1 MTDRHVPQPTPGD
14 DAGEVTVVRHE
25 EHLLVGTEVHA
36 TERVRLE
43 RVIVTEQRTITV
55 DVRREEVRLTREPLV
70 DGPALT
76 ADSPVPSR
84 EPIVVVLHQ
93 EQVVVSKRIVPV
105 ERVTL
110 TVHTVT
116 EDRPVDA
123 VLRHEEVTTEQVT
136 TEQFTTE
143 QDPTR
148 GPGTR
153 R

>member
-14 DAGEVTVVRHE
+14 DAPEVAVVRYE

-43 RVIVTEQRTITV
+43 RYIVTEQRTITV
-55 DVRREEVRLTREPLV
+55 DVRREEVRFTREPV
-70 DGPALT
+70 DGGPALSP
-76 ADSPVPSR
+76 DSGVPTR

-93 EQVVVSKRIVPV
+93 EEVVVSKRIVPV

-116 EDRPVDA
+116 EDRAVDA
-123 VLRHEEVTTEQVT
+123 VLRHEEVTTDQDT
-136 TEQFTTE
+136 TQ
-143 QDPTR
+143 

>member
-1 MTDRHVPQPTPGD
+1 MTDMPVPQPAPGD
-14 DAGEVTVVRHE
+14 DDREATVVLHE

-43 RVIVTEQRTITV
+43 RYVVTEQRTITV
-55 DVRREEVRLTREPLV
+55 DVRREEVRLVREPLAEGPALPADRTPPTREPV
-70 DGPALT
+70 
-76 ADSPVPSR
+76 
-84 EPIVVVLHQ
+84 VVVLHE

-123 VLRHEEVTTEQVT
+123 VLRHEEVTVDEDRT
-136 TEQFTTE
+136 
-143 QDPTR
+143 QDPDM
-148 GPGTR
+148 R

>member
-1 MTDRHVPQPTPGD
+1 MTDHHVPQLTPGD
-14 DAGEVTVVRHE
+14 DDPEATVVLHE
-25 EHLLVGTEVHA
+25 ERLLVGTEVHA

-43 RVIVTEQRTITV
+43 RYIVTEQRTITV

-70 DGPALT
+70 DGPALSV
-76 ADSPVPSR
+76 DSPVPTR
-84 EPIVVVLHQ
+84 EPIVVVLRQ

-123 VLRHEEVTTEQVT
+123 ALRREEVTVDQDT
-136 TEQFTTE
+136 TLSP
-143 QDPTR
+143 D
-148 GPGTR
+148 TR

>member
-1 MTDRHVPQPTPGD
+1 MTDHHVPQSATGD
-14 DAGEVTVVRHE
+14 EDQEATVVLHE

-43 RVIVTEQRTITV
+43 RYIVTEQRTITV

-70 DGPALT
+70 DGPALP
-76 ADSPVPSR
+76 ADSPAPTR

-110 TVHTVT
+110 TVHTVA
-116 EDRPVDA
+116 EDRAVDA
-123 VLRHEEVTTEQVT
+123 VLRHEEVTTQ
-136 TEQFTTE
+136 
-143 QDPTR
+143 QDTTR
-148 GPGTR
+148 GPSPR

>member
-1 MTDRHVPQPTPGD
+1 MTDHHVPQSATGD
-14 DAGEVTVVRHE
+14 EGQEATVVLHE

-43 RVIVTEQRTITV
+43 RYIVTEQRTITV
-55 DVRREEVRLTREPLV
+55 DVRREEVRLTREPIA
-70 DGPALT
+70 DGRALS
-76 ADSPVPSR
+76 ADSPVPTR

-123 VLRHEEVTTEQVT
+123 VLRHEEATVDE
-136 TEQFTTE
+136 
-143 QDPTR
+143 DSTR
-148 GPGTR
+148 GPDTR